1 MWDLDN
7 TLKKSW
13 FYSNFEILEIP
24 FLIRRLLE
32 SALGPSFIAKWLF
45 NNFMSEP
52 VLSNV
57 FLIYL
62 VPFKMVIQIIC
73 KNVFTFKLLL
83 FKLLLAV
90 FWFSC
95 VVIWVE
101 LWREKRCLLLQ
112 SGILQFLLEGQNFL
126 ISSFTKQFQHN
137 FSFSTIFSFFL
148 FFFSD
153 KGFDKNCAQEPSLW
167 SSEQKQQFISWDSS
181 WKCSLTQFNVW
192 YDTCDQLIEYL

>member
-7 TLKKSW
+7 TLKKTW

-101 LWREKRCLLLQ
+101 LWREKWCLLLQ

-137 FSFSTIFSFFL
+137 FSFSTIFPFFYVFFL
-148 FFFSD
+148 R
-153 KGFDKNCAQEPSLW
+153 
-167 SSEQKQQFISWDSS
+167 
-181 WKCSLTQFNVW
+181 
-192 YDTCDQLIEYL
+192 